1 MDMIDLKK
9 YNVDPDEGMFERI
22 ERRLRR
28 RRWMRVGGVAAGV
41 LLVVAGVA
49 AAMELGTQRPASGP
63 QVSAVSS
70 QPSYHQQV
78 TTSGPTTPAVEPATV
93 SPEPDTRTPIGR
105 EHVTDQSSATSI
117 QLPPAAESQMAENNT
132 ASGEPNAVSVAV
144 PPTAN
149 RQLPAVNNQSST
161 PEPDSEVSKTEE
173 NPPATDSPQP
183 LQSTGYKLSNQTV
196 ATQQSNTL
204 WAPNV
209 IMPSS
214 DDEQNRI
221 FRLSAASPVS
231 DLHLYIFNRGG
242 RQVFSS
248 TDINRGW
255 DATYDG
261 QHLPQGTYVWVAR
274 FRDSEGVL
282 REEKGTVT
290 IIR

>member
-1 MDMIDLKK
+1 MKN
-9 YNVDPDEGMFERI
+9 YNVNPDEGMFEKI
-22 ERRLRR
+22 VHRLRR
-28 RRWMRVGGVAAGV
+28 RRWMRVGGVAVGV

-49 AAMELGTQRPASGP
+49 AAMEFGTRRPASGP
-63 QVSAVSS
+63 QVSAVSP

-78 TTSGPTTPAVEPATV
+78 TTSGSTTPAVEPATV

-117 QLPPAAESQMAENNT
+117 QLPPEAESQMAENNT

-161 PEPDSEVSKTEE
+161 PEPDFEASKTEE
-173 NPPATDSPQP
+173 NPPATDSPQS
-183 LQSTGYKLSNQTV
+183 LQSIGYKLSNQTV
-196 ATQQSNTL
+196 ATQQSNSL

-214 DDEQNRI
+214 DDEQNRL
-221 FRLSAASPVS
+221 FRLTAAAPVS

-242 RQVFSS
+242 RQIFSS
-248 TDINRGW
+248 TDINLGW

-261 QHLPQGTYVWVAR
+261 HPLPQGTYVWVAR
-274 FRDSEGVL
+274 FRDSEGML
-282 REEKGTVT
+282 RQEKGTVT
-290 IIR
+290 VIR